1 MKFYLVEINNIPA
14 CVIHD
19 QMADSDIQAAIEQE
33 LDCLGLELETVS
45 ITNSMHTLGSR
56 QPGELVLFGLEHDYG
71 VMPITVHGVNP
82 VTGQVN

>member
-1 MKFYLVEINNIPA
+1 MKFYCVTINGEPA

-33 LDCLGLELETVS
+33 LDCMELEIEL
-45 ITNSMHTLGSR
+45 ITIERSENGAPVIVGSEN
-56 QPGELVLFGLEHDYG
+56 GYDTCL
-71 VMPITVHGVNP
+71 ITVHGINP